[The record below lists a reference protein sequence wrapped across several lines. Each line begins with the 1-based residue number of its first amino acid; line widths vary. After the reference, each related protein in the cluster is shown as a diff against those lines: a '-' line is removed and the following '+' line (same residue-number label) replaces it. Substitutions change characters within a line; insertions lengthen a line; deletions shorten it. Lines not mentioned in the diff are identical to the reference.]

1 MFNRRILKW
10 VIRVVAV
17 SCCLAIVSTL
27 AAAEDLKLWYRQ
39 PAKEWTE
46 ALAIG
51 NGRFGGMVFGGL
63 DHDRIQLNEDTFWS
77 GGPYEST
84 NPDALEYLPKVRAL
98 ILAGKYGDAL
108 TMADQHLMGRP
119 LNLQSLQ
126 PFGELKLKFP
136 GQENAT
142 DYRRELDLDT
152 ATVKVSYKIGDVRYS
167 REYFSSAPDQV
178 IVVRL
183 TCDKPGG
190 LSFIATLDSLQ
201 PFEATQHGDGDV
213 AIDGRWQ
220 GTAKSPKEHLT
231 KYRSLAALWFGPG
244 LAFESRLRVL
254 AEGGSTKVVDNG
266 VQVEGADAAT
276 LLLAG
281 GTDFRGK
288 SPKDDCE
295 RELAAAAGHSYDD
308 LRKRHVDD
316 YQALFR
322 RVTLDLGKDPHPG
335 PLPEGEGEG
344 EGLPTDQR
352 LARVKQGEDDPAL
365 VALYFQFGRYLL
377 ISCSRPGTQPATLQ
391 GLWNDNPWPPWGSKY
406 TININTEMNYWPAE
420 VTNLAECHLPLF
432 DMIEELRPSGRK
444 TAKEHYGADGW
455 VAHHNTD
462 LWRATTPVDG
472 ANWGLWPMGG
482 AWLSTHIW
490 EHYAFGGDKQFLAE
504 HYPAMKEAAQFLLD
518 YMIRDDQ
525 GRLITVPSFSPENVF
540 IDANGNQG
548 RLCVSATMDRE
559 ITWLLFTDCIE
570 ASEILGVDAPFRQQL
585 QDALADLPP
594 LAIGKHGQLM
604 EWLEDF
610 DEAEPGHRH
619 MSQMFA
625 LHPSNQI
632 TLRGTPELA
641 KAARATLERRL
652 AHGGGHTGWSRAWII
667 NFWARLED
675 AEAAY
680 ENVVALL
687 ANSTYPNMLDAH
699 PPFQIDGNLGG
710 TAGIAEMLLQSH
722 AGEVNLLPALP
733 AEWPTGHVT
742 GLRARGGFKID
753 IAWKDGKLTEAVIR
767 SKLGKPLV
775 VRRGENTAKFDTRPG
790 QTIRLDGRLARRS

>member
-1 MFNRRILKW
+1 MFDGRIWKW
-10 VIRVVAV
+10 VIRVTVV
-17 SCCLAIVSTL
+17 SCCLVMVSTL

-51 NGRFGGMVFGGL
+51 NGRFGGMVFGGV

-84 NPDALEYLPKVRAL
+84 NPDALEYLPKVREL
-98 ILAGKYGDAL
+98 ILAGKYGEAL
-108 TMADQHLMGRP
+108 KMADAHLMGRP

-126 PFGELKLKFP
+126 PFGDLKLEFP
-136 GQENAT
+136 GQEDAT

-190 LSFIATLDSLQ
+190 LSFTATLDSLQ
-201 PFEATQHGDGDV
+201 PFEAAKHGEADV

-220 GTAKSPKEHLT
+220 GTAKTPEEHLT

-266 VQVEGADAAT
+266 VEVEGADAAT

-288 SPKDDCE
+288 SPADDCE
-295 RELAAAAGHSYDD
+295 RQLAAAAGHSYDD
-308 LRKRHVDD
+308 LHKRHVDD

-344 EGLPTDQR
+344 LPTDQR
-352 LARVKQGEDDPAL
+352 LARMKQGEDDPAL

-444 TAKEHYGADGW
+444 TAKEHYGAGGW

-518 YMIRDDQ
+518 YMIRDDK

-540 IDANGNQG
+540 IDASGNQG

-559 ITWLLFTDCIE
+559 ITWLLFTDCIQ
-570 ASEILGVDAPFRQQL
+570 ASEILGVDPEFRKQL

-594 LAIGKHGQLM
+594 LEIGKHGQLM

-652 AHGGGHTGWSRAWII
+652 ANGGGHTGWSRAWII

-675 AEAAY
+675 AEAAH

-722 AGEVNLLPALP
+722 ASEVNLLPALP
-733 AEWPTGHVT
+733 TEWPTGHVT
-742 GLRARGGFKID
+742 GLRARGGFEVD
-753 IAWKDGKLTEAVIR
+753 VAWKDGQLTEAVIR
-767 SKLGKPLV
+767 SKLGKPLE
-775 VRRGENTAKFDTRPG
+775 VRRGEKTAKFDTRPG